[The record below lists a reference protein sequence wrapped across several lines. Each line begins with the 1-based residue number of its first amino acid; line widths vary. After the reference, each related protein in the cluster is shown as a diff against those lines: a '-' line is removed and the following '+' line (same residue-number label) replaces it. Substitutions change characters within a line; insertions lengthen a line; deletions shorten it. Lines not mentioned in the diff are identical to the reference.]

1 MPEPPDVSNVGRVW
15 VPARDRP
22 LGFSRSA
29 EPRLAADGPSLTA
42 RRGRSHLGVLWS
54 ALGAAGLAAVVGVAL
69 GWPPLNLYDVS
80 FSLDWGSDI
89 VHGLVPDVEVSGAST
104 PHPLSIVSGAVA
116 ALFGSSALDVMRAL
130 LLASTGVAGVALY
143 RIGAVAASRGVGV
156 AAVAVLF
163 LSEPFLYA
171 TLGQATPSDLP
182 SLAALLAALACELSR
197 PKRGVAPL
205 VLLSLAGL
213 WRPEP
218 WLLAG
223 LYWAWAARGQ
233 PRRRK
238 LRLGVI
244 ALSAPALWM
253 AGDLAMTHNPLYSL
267 TYTHAATLAAQRPT
281 GLGHAAGALRTALTG
296 YLGTPALI
304 AALAGVVLELFAH
317 RLPRML
323 LVLLVLT
330 VLTFA
335 VIGALQLPLDER
347 YALPTT
353 ALLAVFFGHLIV
365 GWWRVPRSRLRH
377 LWMLGGVAA
386 AGFVVAAAP
395 QQLHALASDRTTF
408 HEQGA
413 IIADLAKLT
422 RPTSVR
428 AALRACAAVAT
439 PYRVVPILAY
449 DIGERP
455 RTLTTQNAGIPA
467 NGAIVLP
474 NNTAA
479 ANLFET
485 HRFLAH
491 SLDRRGYQL
500 LTQNASWKIWT
511 KCATPSAASTSQSV
525 PRGP

>member
-1 MPEPPDVSNVGRVW
+1 MSAMGMHS
-15 VPARDRP
+15 AS
-22 LGFSRSA
+22 SRL
-29 EPRLAADGPSLTA
+29 PRLAVAGPTPTP
-42 RRGRSHLGVLWS
+42 RRSRSHLGLLSS
-54 ALGAAGLAAVVGVAL
+54 ALGATGLAVVVGVVL
-69 GWPPLNLYDVS
+69 GRPPLNLYDVS
-80 FSLDWGSDI
+80 FSLDWGADI

-143 RIGAVAASRGVGV
+143 RIGALAASRGAGI

-218 WLLAG
+218 WLIAG
-223 LYWAWAARGQ
+223 LYWVWVSRDQ
-233 PRRRK
+233 PRGRK

-267 TYTHAATLAAQRPT
+267 TYTHEATLAAQRPT
-281 GLGHAAGALRTALTG
+281 GLTHAVRTLQTALTG

-304 AALAGVVLELFAH
+304 AALAGVVLEMFAH
-317 RLPRML
+317 QLPRLLLML
-323 LVLLVLT
+323 LGLSVLA
-330 VLTFA
+330 FA
-335 VIGALQLPLDER
+335 AIGAAQLPLDER

-353 ALLAVFFGHLIV
+353 ALLAVFFGYLIA
-365 GWWRVPRSRLRH
+365 GWWSLPRSRLRH
-377 LWMLGGVAA
+377 LWMVGAAVATS
-386 AGFVVAAAP
+386 FVIAAAP
-395 QQLHALASDRTTF
+395 QELRALASDRTTF
-408 HEQGA
+408 HQQSV
-413 IIADLAKLT
+413 IIADLANLT
-422 RPTSVR
+422 RPALVR
-428 AALRACAAVAT
+428 AQLRACQPVAA

-455 RTLTTQNAGIPA
+455 RTLTSQNAGIPA
-467 NGAIVLP
+467 YGAIILP
-474 NNTAA
+474 NSARA

-485 HRFLAH
+485 HRFLAY
-491 SLDRRGYQL
+491 SLERRGYQL
-500 LTQNASWKIWT
+500 LTENTSWKIWT
-511 KCATPSAASTSQSV
+511 NCAADLGA
-525 PRGP
+525 RRNL